1 MNEEDKQEAVK
12 SLKAKYGKRKGFK
25 LLNARAQREIFKKD
39 ILQPGQR
46 EFRETYRKT
55 AENMKLIDASIER
68 EKIRKEKE
76 LNEAYVSSN
85 KVLTIEKK
93 ILKEVGAEHPTLIDE
108 EEIVK
113 WTQ

>member
-1 MNEEDKQEAVK
+1 MTEDEKQSLVK
-12 SLKAKYGKRKGFK
+12 SIKAKYGKRKGFK
-25 LLNARAQREIFKKD
+25 LLNARAQREIFRKD

-68 EKIRKEKE
+68 EQIRKEKE
-76 LNEAYVSSN
+76 LNEVYVNSD

-93 ILKEVGAEHPTLIDE
+93 ILKEVGAEHPTMVDE
-108 EEIVK
+108 EDTIK
-113 WTQ
+113 WTK